1 MQSDSLG
8 GLLWGSLVVPSG
20 LRRGVTQCLAMNFAL
35 LFHTWSQLGLLPC
48 LRKTVSALILAPTG
62 FCWFICTFSGC
73 IRPSCTGVLGFTGH
87 PLAAAAMASA
97 EAHLEA
103 EALPHISDGDTN
115 EIRAAVEKG
124 DLRAAATKA
133 QEILASE
140 EQIQLHIAVTGESG
154 SGKSSFVNAMRGLQD
169 REEGAA
175 ELGVMETTMEC
186 SPYPHP
192 QHSHVTVWD
201 LPGIGAPSCTP
212 DTYLKQVHFDR
223 YDFFIIISSS
233 RFTQNAATLAKEIQ
247 AQGKRFYFVRSKV
260 DQDVSNERRLYDE
273 EGVLK
278 AKGKQATETRSQ
290 RYDEMAVL
298 LRIRQ
303 DCERKL
309 ARLGIRSPQVFLVC
323 RDDFSMK
330 YDGPRLLKTFLD
342 DLPSEKKLSFLQ
354 CLAITSREVL
364 RKKKEE
370 LMKYVWLKSLASCG
384 ASAVPIPG
392 LSAAVDIAI
401 LVTSLKE
408 YCRTFGLSEESLQKL
423 AEQVNKP
430 VKELTDGI
438 KTPLDH
444 EITKDLVIKL
454 LTQSIGGA
462 AKNLPFLL
470 KSIPTFLGPIGS
482 LVSAAMAFP
491 TTFFL
496 LRNFLSDAADD
507 AERVLQKA
515 LEGTTQKSH
524 LWS

>member
-1 MQSDSLG
+1 MERDSLC
-8 GLLWGSLVVPSG
+8 SSS
-20 LRRGVTQCLAMNFAL
+20 R
-35 LFHTWSQLGLLPC
+35 
-48 LRKTVSALILAPTG
+48 
-62 FCWFICTFSGC
+62 
-73 IRPSCTGVLGFTGH
+73 FTGH

-97 EAHLEA
+97 EAHLEV
-103 EALPHISDGDTN
+103 EALPHISDGDMN

-124 DLRAAATKA
+124 DLTAAATKA
-133 QEILASE
+133 QEILANE

-154 SGKSSFVNAMRGLQD
+154 SGKSSFINAMRGLQD
-169 REEGAA
+169 HEEGAA

-201 LPGIGAPSCTP
+201 LPGIGTPSCTP
-212 DTYLKQVHFDR
+212 DTYLKQVHFDH

-233 RFTQNAATLAKEIQ
+233 HFTQNAATLAKEIQ
-247 AQGKRFYFVRSKV
+247 AQGKRFYFVCSKV
-260 DQDVSNERRLYDE
+260 DQDVSNERRLYNE

-330 YDGPRLLKTFLD
+330 YDGPRLLQTFLD

-384 ASAVPIPG
+384 ASAVPIPS
-392 LSAAVDIAI
+392 LSTAVDIAI

-454 LTQSIGGA
+454 LTKSIGGA

>member
-1 MQSDSLG
+1 MGRDSLC
-8 GLLWGSLVVPSG
+8 SSS
-20 LRRGVTQCLAMNFAL
+20 R
-35 LFHTWSQLGLLPC
+35 
-48 LRKTVSALILAPTG
+48 
-62 FCWFICTFSGC
+62 
-73 IRPSCTGVLGFTGH
+73 FTGH
-87 PLAAAAMASA
+87 PLTAAAMASA
-97 EAHLEA
+97 EAHLEV
-103 EALPHISDGDTN
+103 EALPHISEGDMN
-115 EIRAAVEKG
+115 EIRAALEEG
-124 DLRAAATKA
+124 DLTAAATKA
-133 QEILASE
+133 QEILANE
-140 EQIQLHIAVTGESG
+140 EKIQLHIAVTGESG

-169 REEGAA
+169 HEEGAA
-175 ELGVMETTMEC
+175 ETGVTETTMKC

-201 LPGIGAPSCTP
+201 LPGIGAPNFRP

-233 RFTQNAATLAKEIQ
+233 RFTCNDAILAKAIQ
-247 AQGKRFYFVRSKV
+247 ARGKHFYFVRSKV

-273 EGVLK
+273 QGVLK

-298 LRIRQ
+298 ASIRQ
-303 DCERKL
+303 DCERNL
-309 ARLGIRSPQVFLVC
+309 ADLGIRSPQVFLVC
-323 RDDFSMK
+323 RDDFSMM
-330 YDGPRLLKTFLD
+330 YDGPRLLQTLLD
-342 DLPSEKKLSFLQ
+342 DLPSQKKLSFLR
-354 CLAITSREVL
+354 CLANTSREVL

-392 LSAAVDIAI
+392 LSTAVDTVI

-408 YCRTFGLSEESLQKL
+408 YCRTFGLTEESLQKL

-430 VKELTDGI
+430 VKELKAVI

-444 EITKDLVIKL
+444 DISMDLLFKL
-454 LTQSIGGA
+454 FTSNM
-462 AKNLPFLL
+462 AKAVQYPLLIL
-470 KSIPTFLGPIGS
+470 KSIPAEITGLICP
-482 LVSAAMAFP
+482 LVSAAISFSS
-491 TTFFL
+491 TFFL
-496 LRNFLSDAADD
+496 LRNFLSDAAAD

>member
-1 MQSDSLG
+1 
-8 GLLWGSLVVPSG
+8 
-20 LRRGVTQCLAMNFAL
+20 
-35 LFHTWSQLGLLPC
+35 
-48 LRKTVSALILAPTG
+48 
-62 FCWFICTFSGC
+62 
-73 IRPSCTGVLGFTGH
+73 
-87 PLAAAAMASA
+87 MASA
-97 EAHLEA
+97 EAHLEV

-115 EIRAAVEKG
+115 EIRAALEEG
-124 DLRAAATKA
+124 DLTAAATKA
-133 QEILASE
+133 QEILANE

-154 SGKSSFVNAMRGLQD
+154 SGKSSFINAMRGLQD
-169 REEGAA
+169 HEEGAA
-175 ELGVMETTMEC
+175 ETGVTETTMEC

-192 QHSHVTVWD
+192 QHSHVTFWH
-201 LPGIGAPSCTP
+201 LPGIGTP
-212 DTYLKQVHFDR
+212 DFRPATYLKEVHFDR

-233 RFTQNAATLAKEIQ
+233 RFTYNAATLAEAIQ
-247 AQGKRFYFVRSKV
+247 AQGKHFYFVRSKV

-278 AKGKQATETRSQ
+278 AKGKKATETRSQ

-298 LRIRQ
+298 ASIRQ

-330 YDGPRLLKTFLD
+330 YDGPRLLQTFLD
-342 DLPSEKKLSFLQ
+342 DLPSEKKLSFLRP
-354 CLAITSREVL
+354 LAITSREVL
-364 RKKKEE
+364 RQKKKE

-392 LSAAVDIAI
+392 LSTAVNTAI

-408 YCRTFGLSEESLQKL
+408 YCWTFGLTEESLQKL

-430 VKELTDGI
+430 VKELKAVI
-438 KTPLDH
+438 KTPLED
-444 EITKDLVIKL
+444 EITKDVVIKL

-462 AKNLPFLL
+462 EKNPPFLL
-470 KSIPTFLGPIGS
+470 KSTLTFLALIISP
-482 LVSAAMAFP
+482 VSAAISFP
-491 TTFFL
+491 TTFL
-496 LRNFLSDAADD
+496 LLKNFLSDAADD

-524 LWS
+524 LWN

>member
-48 LRKTVSALILAPTG
+48 LRKTVSVLILAPTG

-247 AQGKRFYFVRSKV
+247 AQGKHFYFVRSKV

-309 ARLGIRSPQVFLVC
+309 AHLGIRSPQVFLVC
-323 RDDFSMK
+323 RDDFSCK
-330 YDGPRLLKTFLD
+330 
-342 DLPSEKKLSFLQ
+342 PSWMICQVRRNS
-354 CLAITSREVL
+354 
-364 RKKKEE
+364 
-370 LMKYVWLKSLASCG
+370 ASY
-384 ASAVPIPG
+384 SAWP
-392 LSAAVDIAI
+392 
-401 LVTSLKE
+401 
-408 YCRTFGLSEESLQKL
+408 SLQ
-423 AEQVNKP
+423 
-430 VKELTDGI
+430 GR
-438 KTPLDH
+438 
-444 EITKDLVIKL
+444 
-454 LTQSIGGA
+454 S
-462 AKNLPFLL
+462 
-470 KSIPTFLGPIGS
+470 
-482 LVSAAMAFP
+482 
-491 TTFFL
+491 
-496 LRNFLSDAADD
+496 
-507 AERVLQKA
+507 
-515 LEGTTQKSH
+515 
-524 LWS
+524 

>member
-1 MQSDSLG
+1 
-8 GLLWGSLVVPSG
+8 
-20 LRRGVTQCLAMNFAL
+20 
-35 LFHTWSQLGLLPC
+35 
-48 LRKTVSALILAPTG
+48 
-62 FCWFICTFSGC
+62 
-73 IRPSCTGVLGFTGH
+73 
-87 PLAAAAMASA
+87 MASA

-103 EALPHISDGDTN
+103 EALPPISEGDMN
-115 EIRAAVEKG
+115 EIRAALEKG
-124 DLRAAATKA
+124 DLTAAATKA
-133 QEILASE
+133 QEILANE

-169 REEGAA
+169 HEEGAA
-175 ELGVMETTMEC
+175 EIGVTETTMEC

-192 QHSHVTVWD
+192 QHSQVIFWD
-201 LPGIGAPSCTP
+201 LPGIGTPNFRP
-212 DTYLKQVHFDR
+212 DTYLKEVQFDR

-233 RFTQNAATLAKEIQ
+233 RFTYNAATLAKEIQ

-290 RYDEMAVL
+290 WYDEMAVL

-330 YDGPRLLKTFLD
+330 YDGPILLQTLLD
-342 DLPSEKKLSFLQ
+342 DLPSEKKLSFLR
-354 CLAITSREVL
+354 CLANTSREVL
-364 RKKKEE
+364 RQKKKE
-370 LMKYVWLKSLASCG
+370 LMKYVWLKSLVSCG
-384 ASAVPIPG
+384 ASAVHTG
-392 LSAAVDIAI
+392 AASADVDTGV

-423 AEQVNKP
+423 AKQVNKP
-430 VKELTDGI
+430 VKELKAVI
-438 KTPLDH
+438 KSPLED
-444 EITKDLVIKL
+444 EITKNVLIKL
-454 LTQSIGGA
+454 LTKSLGGA
-462 AKNLPFLL
+462 VQYTSLLMKALPEEWQA
-470 KSIPTFLGPIGS
+470 IGC
-482 LVSAAMAFP
+482 LVSAAISFP
-491 TTFFL
+491 STFFL
-496 LRNFLSDAADD
+496 LRNFLSDAAAD